1 MVVASPVARAARG
14 AGAHE
19 PRYGLINDYCE
30 PYPQLDG
37 DYPNLDEVMGDAI
50 DRPLSS
56 DRLTQQQLIGIEV
69 CTANGDW
76 HTHRLP
82 APLICAL
89 PASPGLD

>member
-1 MVVASPVARAARG
+1 MAVASPVARAARG
-14 AGAHE
+14 AGAHK
-19 PRYGLINDYCE
+19 PRYELISGGCE
-30 PYPQLDG
+30 PNPQLDG
-37 DYPNLDEVMGDAI
+37 DEPSLDEAMGDAI
-50 DRPLSS
+50 DRLLSS
-56 DRLTQQQLIGIEV
+56 DRLTQQQPIGIEV

>member
-1 MVVASPVARAARG
+1 
-14 AGAHE
+14 
-19 PRYGLINDYCE
+19 
-30 PYPQLDG
+30 
-37 DYPNLDEVMGDAI
+37 MGDAI

-56 DRLTQQQLIGIEV
+56 DRLTQQQPIGIEV
-69 CTANGDW
+69 CTTNGDW